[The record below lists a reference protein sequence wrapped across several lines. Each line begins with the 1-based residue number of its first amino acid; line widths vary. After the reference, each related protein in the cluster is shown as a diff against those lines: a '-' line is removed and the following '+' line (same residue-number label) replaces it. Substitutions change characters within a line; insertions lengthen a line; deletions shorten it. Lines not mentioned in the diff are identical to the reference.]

1 VNARKIGLLLLIL
14 GTGAALETAWAVR
27 GHVGLGPA
35 GCRVL
40 GGRFYGPSFRFDAQD
55 ARPVAK
61 DVRLEIANA
70 FGAVRVRAGEP
81 GQVKVALLKVVY
93 RPSEEAAREFAAR
106 IHLTFEEGAGALR
119 VGTNREELDRR
130 HDVGFETHLTVEVP
144 ADAAVVV
151 KNEHGE
157 TEVTDVARADV
168 RSSFG
173 SLQVLRIA
181 GDAALE
187 HRHGDVSA
195 AGVGGTLAVTSR
207 HGQVEVKEVTGR
219 VTVDAQ
225 HGDVDVEKT
234 GALEVKF
241 AHGGLAVKG
250 VAGDFQ
256 SRGEHGGVRVGEV
269 SGSADVETSF
279 GSVEASDVGGEA
291 RLSARHGG
299 VLATDVRGAVFAR
312 ASFDGV
318 RLEKVAGPAVVEV
331 EHGGVVAREVGRG
344 FRAKV
349 SGDSVELDAFAGP
362 VDIDVDRGGASLRPR
377 GPITEPVSVKT
388 SNGGIR
394 LEVPASSRFDL
405 DARVR
410 RGELAVNVPGLTMT
424 ESAPQTV
431 KGALG
436 GGGAEVRLSA
446 EGGDLTL
453 EDARERASR
462 DE

>member
-1 VNARKIGLLLLIL
+1 
-14 GTGAALETAWAVR
+14 
-27 GHVGLGPA
+27 
-35 GCRVL
+35 
-40 GGRFYGPSFRFDAQD
+40 
-55 ARPVAK
+55 
-61 DVRLEIANA
+61 
-70 FGAVRVRAGEP
+70 
-81 GQVKVALLKVVY
+81 
-93 RPSEEAAREFAAR
+93 
-106 IHLTFEEGAGALR
+106 
-119 VGTNREELDRR
+119 
-130 HDVGFETHLTVEVP
+130 
-144 ADAAVVV
+144 
-151 KNEHGE
+151 
-157 TEVTDVARADV
+157 
-168 RSSFG
+168 
-173 SLQVLRIA
+173 
-181 GDAALE
+181 
-187 HRHGDVSA
+187 
-195 AGVGGTLAVTSR
+195 
-207 HGQVEVKEVTGR
+207 
-219 VTVDAQ
+219 
-225 HGDVDVEKT
+225 
-234 GALEVKF
+234 
-241 AHGGLAVKG
+241 
-250 VAGDFQ
+250 
-256 SRGEHGGVRVGEV
+256 
-269 SGSADVETSF
+269 
-279 GSVEASDVGGEA
+279 
-291 RLSARHGG
+291 
-299 VLATDVRGAVFAR
+299 LATDVRGAVFAR